1 MAVLPFTSRP
11 TRVSRTTAAPVS
23 VVRGSF
29 AAPTGGTGSFRGDY
43 RLEHLV
49 ARSGRLAARGVFTGR
64 LSDGHGR
71 RVGIA
76 ARRRTAPVA
85 LTALDGRVLVH
96 LPALDVD
103 LNGLV
108 VTMEELDVEVGG
120 TSAERAVR
128 AALRLPP
135 PEDDVSASCPR

>member
-1 MAVLPFTSRP
+1 MTVLPFTRRT
-11 TRVSRTTAAPVS
+11 TRLRRTTAAPAA
-23 VVRGSF
+23 VVKGSF
-29 AAPTGGTGSFRGDY
+29 RAPGGGTGSFEGGY

-64 LSDGHGR
+64 LTDEQGR
-71 RVGIA
+71 SMGVA

-85 LTALDGRVLVH
+85 LAALDGRVLVH

-108 VTMEELDVEVGG
+108 VAVAEVVVEVGG
-120 TSAERAVR
+120 TCAERAVR

-135 PEDDVSASCPR
+135 PGDDVAAGCLR